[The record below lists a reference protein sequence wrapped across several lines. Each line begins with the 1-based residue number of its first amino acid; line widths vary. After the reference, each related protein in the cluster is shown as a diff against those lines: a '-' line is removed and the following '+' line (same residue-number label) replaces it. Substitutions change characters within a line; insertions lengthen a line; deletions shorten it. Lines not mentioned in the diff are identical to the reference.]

1 MSDEFTDPWPSAGRY
16 STELLLGHKV
26 RLRALE
32 ERDLDDL
39 TAWWND
45 PKWMAYQAATVMPA
59 PYSSQVDM
67 FRKWSENSTSSSVG
81 FSIENTVTGELVG
94 HLTLWGIDP
103 IVRAATLGIIIGSP
117 HIGQGFGADAIS
129 VLKRYAFDELALNK
143 IELAVWEFNVRA
155 LRTYQRAGFVVEGR
169 RRAAAFH
176 DGRYWDQVQM
186 GILSSEYLETR

>member
-1 MSDEFTDPWPSAGRY
+1 MNNEANDRWPNAERY
-16 STELLLGHKV
+16 SAELLVGKKA

-39 TAWWND
+39 STWWND
-45 PKWMAYQAATVMPA
+45 PNWMAYQASRIAPA
-59 PYSSQVDM
+59 PRSSTAEM
-67 FRKWSENSTSSSVG
+67 FRRWSENGNSSSLG
-81 FSIENTVTGELVG
+81 FAIEDLATEALVG

-103 IVRAATLGIIIGSP
+103 TVRAATLGIIIGGP
-117 HIGQGFGADAIS
+117 HVGQGFGTDSMS
-129 VLKRYAFDELALNK
+129 VVKRYAFDELALNK

-169 RRAAAFH
+169 RRDAVFH

-186 GILSSEYLETR
+186 GLLRAEYLAAR